1 MESGCQA
8 LHEKGIKIV
17 LVTLGSKGCFVSHSG
32 QQYLVPAYEIDAV
45 DTTGAGDSFIGSVLF
60 KCQIRPKETIFM
72 HLDYANLLSF
82 QKK

>member
-1 MESGCQA
+1 VLLSQSSTMESGCQA

-45 DTTGAGDSFIGSVLF
+45 DTTGAGDSLYEDRG
-60 KCQIRPKETIFM
+60 
-72 HLDYANLLSF
+72 
-82 QKK
+82 